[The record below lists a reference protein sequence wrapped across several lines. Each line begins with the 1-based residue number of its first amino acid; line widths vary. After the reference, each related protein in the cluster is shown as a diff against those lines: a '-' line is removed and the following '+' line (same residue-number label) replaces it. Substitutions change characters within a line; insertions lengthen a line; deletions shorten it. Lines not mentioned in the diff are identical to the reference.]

1 MESGAA
7 TDTDG
12 GDWRRGDAHGLF
24 RGAQLNAGIAVVEP
38 EPVPAAEPVPQPGAA
53 HALPQSS
60 GSKVAL
66 HRRAQNVLV
75 VEDETNIMDLIKYN
89 LVRETYSVICV
100 GSGEAALAAVLAR
113 KPDLIL
119 LDIMLPGI
127 DGYEVCRRLKGHRG
141 MAHIPVIFVS
151 ARSAPADILEGFRAG
166 ADDYITKPFSTKDL
180 IGRIREF
187 MRGGPRRDF

>member
-1 MESGAA
+1 LNAVSAAAAA
-7 TDTDG
+7 TDAREHTSEPDSQT
-12 GDWRRGDAHGLF
+12 AP
-24 RGAQLNAGIAVVEP
+24 IAT
-38 EPVPAAEPVPQPGAA
+38 PAPQPAPPYA
-53 HALPQSS
+53 TSC

-66 HRRAQNVLV
+66 HRRARNILV

-89 LVRETYSVICV
+89 LVREAYSVICV
-100 GSGEAALAAVLAR
+100 ATGEAALAAVLAR

-127 DGYEVCRRLKGHRG
+127 DGYEVCRRIKSHRA
-141 MAHIPVIFVS
+141 MTQIPIIFVS

-180 IGRIREF
+180 IERIREF
-187 MRGGPRRDF
+187 MRGGPRRDY